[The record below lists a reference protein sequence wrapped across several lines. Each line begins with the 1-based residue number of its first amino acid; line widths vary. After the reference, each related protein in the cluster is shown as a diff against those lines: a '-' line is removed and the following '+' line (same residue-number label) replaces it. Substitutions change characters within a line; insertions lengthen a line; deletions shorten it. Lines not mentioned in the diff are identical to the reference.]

1 MNYLLKTFL
10 IKKEK
15 INFPKKIFKENKIKK
30 FNLSK
35 SCKKKLKKG
44 NLKNLNY

>member
-35 SCKKKLKKG
+35 FGKKKLK
-44 NLKNLNY
+44 